1 MNLGVQNMQDQ
12 CSNQEE
18 AVYSLNPLHRIGG
31 LLRTAREERN
41 LSIEDLAGSLRIGKE
56 QLIALENGDAELLP
70 EEVFIKAMIRRIA
83 ERLQLEPK
91 VLMDE
96 FQKNNNLVINSEEVQ
111 IEKTKSLKTLLQ
123 IPSWALFAGLI
134 ALITSGIA
142 IKYIKDSRNQN
153 NTSYLESLDLI
164 SQKKQALK
172 SGYHIVAPGQT
183 LFMISKF
190 HNIPLEKLVE
200 INNLNNPN
208 KLKVG
213 TKLSLK
219 ASKKDKIKLSIS
231 NKNQ

>member
-18 AVYSLNPLHRIGG
+18 ALHSLNPLHRIGG
-31 LLRTAREERN
+31 LIRTAREEKD

-56 QLIALENGDAELLP
+56 QLIALENGDEELLP

-96 FQKNNNLVINSEEVQ
+96 FQKDTNLVINSEDVQ
-111 IEKTKSLKTLLQ
+111 IEKTKSSKIFSQ
-123 IPSWALFAGLI
+123 IPRWAFFSGLI
-134 ALITSGIA
+134 ALITSGMA
-142 IKYIKDSRNQN
+142 IKSIKDIRNQEN
-153 NTSYLESLDLI
+153 KSYLESPELI

-190 HNIPLEKLVE
+190 HNIPLEKLVK

-213 TKLSLK
+213 TILTLK
-219 ASKKDKIKLSIS
+219 SPKKGKVKSGIS